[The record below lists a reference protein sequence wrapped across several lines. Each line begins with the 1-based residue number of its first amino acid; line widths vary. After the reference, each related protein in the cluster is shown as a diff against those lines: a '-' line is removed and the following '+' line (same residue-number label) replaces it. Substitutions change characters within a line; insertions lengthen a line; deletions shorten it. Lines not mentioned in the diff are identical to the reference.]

1 MPKQGCTYLGQLKVV
16 HGWRSLSAVL
26 QSVSV
31 TAGFGDGGGEAGRLG
46 RPLPDAAGR
55 AQPQTRS
62 CRGLPRRSLRHLA
75 AAVGTTGGARQL
87 GAPAAAAL
95 ASQRPSSKGLS
106 CQRRD
111 VKQVSK
117 APHISAD

>member
-31 TAGFGDGGGEAGRLG
+31 TAGFFGDGGGEAGRLG

-75 AAVGTTGGARQL
+75 AAVGTTGGRANSEPLRPQPWPPS
-87 GAPAAAAL
+87 GPAA
-95 ASQRPSSKGLS
+95 KG
-106 CQRRD
+106 
-111 VKQVSK
+111 
-117 APHISAD
+117 